1 VWPYTGR
8 CKSKNSVGAKGRR
21 CIKPK
26 NLGVPSIPKKETVV
40 MTPLVEER
48 NNDIEMG
55 IKMLL
60 VDGGV
65 SLMKICG
72 ITYGPLGNPNEI

>member
-1 VWPYTGR
+1 
-8 CKSKNSVGAKGRR
+8 
-21 CIKPK
+21 
-26 NLGVPSIPKKETVV
+26 

-48 NNDIEMG
+48 NNDIKMG